1 MKKIY
6 LSLLALCSI
15 LWLASCDP
23 TPGNSGEEGNTPSD
37 TTIVNPLSAFIGDY
51 DLHIDVSGYY
61 VDDVAS
67 DSQSENFN
75 GDLKIE
81 FPEGLEHPNY
91 VVASG
96 TFDFGG
102 EQRLIYSTTGTL
114 DADGNLQLEDNTYQA
129 SVPITISYSAIKQQ
143 EPLTFHT
150 TMSCSISG
158 YDVRYELDNTATR
171 RNR

>member
-37 TTIVNPLSAFIGDY
+37 TTVVNPLSAFIGDY
-51 DLHIDVSGYY
+51 DLHIDVNGYY

-114 DADGNLQLEDNTYQA
+114 DADGNLKLEDNIFSA
-129 SVPITISYSAIKQQ
+129 NVDINIAYSLINPVQ
-143 EPLTFHT
+143 PLTFHS
-150 TMSCSISG
+150 TMTCDLMG
-158 YDVRYELDNTATR
+158 YGLRYELDNIATR
-171 RNR
+171 K